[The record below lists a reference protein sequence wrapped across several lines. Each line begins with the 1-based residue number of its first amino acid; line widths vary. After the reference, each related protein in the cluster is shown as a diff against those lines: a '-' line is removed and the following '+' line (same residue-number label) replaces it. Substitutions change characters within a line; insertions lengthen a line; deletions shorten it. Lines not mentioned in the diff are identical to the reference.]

1 MKKGFLKIA
10 AMSLAAVL
18 CMGALAGCGE
28 KKDDQN
34 QTNQNQATEAPK
46 TDNELIMGTNAAF
59 PPFEFVT
66 SKGLVGQFDGIDIA
80 IAKKIADKMG
90 KELKIEDMKFEG
102 LIAAVNTGKVDLV
115 LAGMT
120 IKPDRQESVDFS
132 DPYFKAVQVMVVQP
146 DSDITKAEDLKDGKK
161 VGVITGYTGDSIV
174 TENLKIEEKNITRLS
189 RGIDAVQEVKN
200 KKLDAVVIDSATGKA
215 LAAENG
221 LKVVEDSEA
230 FEAEEYAVAVP
241 KGDAETLKAVN
252 EVLKEMKESG
262 EIDELAKKYNS
273 EVEVPAE

>member
-28 KKDDQN
+28 KKNDPGASQN
-34 QTNQNQATEAPK
+34 PATQAPK
-46 TDNELIMGTNAAF
+46 TEDKLIMGTNAAF

-66 SKGLVGQFDGIDIA
+66 SKGLVDKYDGIDIA

-90 KELKIEDMKFEG
+90 KELQIEDMEFEG
-102 LIAAVNTGKVDLV
+102 LIAALNTGKVDLV

-132 DPYFKAVQVMVVQP
+132 EPYFNAVQVMVVQP
-146 DSDITKAEDLKDGKK
+146 DSDIQKAEDLKDGKK

-174 TENLKIEEKNITRLS
+174 TDDLKIEESNIVRMG

-221 LKVVEDSEA
+221 LKIVEDAEA
-230 FEAEEYAVAVP
+230 FEAEEYAIAVP
-241 KGDAETLKAVN
+241 KGDAETLKVIN
-252 EVLKEMKESG
+252 DVLKEMKANG

-273 EVEVPAE
+273 EVEAPTE